1 MLAAGDECRLDRA
14 MLYAGSHLTLQEVR
28 DVGAEE
34 EAQVQGN
41 LIWLIKVYK
50 EFTVQVNFK
59 QGLGGD

>member
-1 MLAAGDECRLDRA
+1 

-28 DVGAEE
+28 NVSAEE